1 MNLVQVR
8 SSPGRSG
15 VSRSRA
21 INLDR
26 IAFIEFLSG
35 GRSNVHFDESFSL
48 SFDAEETTMLTT
60 ALKIAR
66 YDPTRP

>member
-1 MNLVQVR
+1 MKLVQVR

-15 VSRSRA
+15 SRSRA

-26 IAFIEFLSG
+26 IAFIEFLSS
-35 GRSNVHFDESFSL
+35 GRSHVHFDESFSL

-66 YDPTRP
+66 PDPTRP